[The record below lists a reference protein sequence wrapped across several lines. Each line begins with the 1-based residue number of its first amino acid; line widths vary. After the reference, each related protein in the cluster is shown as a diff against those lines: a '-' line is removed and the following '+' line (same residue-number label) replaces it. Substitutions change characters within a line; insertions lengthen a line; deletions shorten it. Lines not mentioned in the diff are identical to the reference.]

1 MDVGTALAG
10 AQVIKGA
17 FLLLT
22 ALALTSY
29 KWPVDKP
36 LSDSTT
42 CDYIV
47 VGAGTAGSIV
57 ANRLSEDPRF
67 TVCVIEAGGDPTLET
82 GIPSLFPYL
91 PKTHMDWNFTS
102 ENDGYTAQYRQQP
115 FLDLPQG
122 KALGGSSSIHHF
134 YHIRGDP
141 RDYDDWAKA
150 AGDDSWSWQNLIPY
164 FIKSERLEDPYIL
177 NSQSGKYHGTNGYM
191 GITRETRDLPLKYLQ
206 AFKEMGHKIIQ
217 NANAG
222 ETLGFFLP
230 MFTIFGGVR
239 QSSAESFLSPIKNRE
254 NLLVMKNTLVT
265 KIVIDENSQ
274 ATGVQCKTSDG
285 TSITVNAQKEV
296 IVSAGAF
303 NTPKLLMLSGI
314 GPKEHLESFGINV
327 VSDLPVGE
335 NSQDHM
341 SVILVHQLEETNDT
355 LASDPTQFPLP
366 TFVGFGAINKT
377 QSYPD
382 YVTLNLI
389 SRNSPAALMQLCS
402 SVFSLHEDVC
412 AQMYAA
418 GEGREVLF
426 SVMSLGRPMSRGQ
439 VLLQST
445 NPEDPPKIY
454 TGFLTAN
461 LDLQNNVDS
470 ILDFVRVTES
480 SYFTG
485 VGARTLIF
493 DFPNCR
499 TVSSVREYWQCYVLH
514 MMDTTFHYSSTCPMG
529 TVLDSSLKVV
539 GVSKLRVVD
548 ASAMPNLTSG
558 NINAAVVVLAEK
570 AADIIKHSQSCE

>member
-1 MDVGTALAG
+1 MDVGTALASVQ
-10 AQVIKGA
+10 AIKGA
-17 FLLLT
+17 LLLLS

-36 LSDSTT
+36 LSDSAT

-47 VGAGTAGSIV
+47 IGAGTAGSV
-57 ANRLSEDPRF
+57 MANRLSEDPRSI
-67 TVCVIEAGGDPTLET
+67 VCVIEAGGDPPLET
-82 GIPSLFPYL
+82 EIPSLFAYL
-91 PKTHMDWNFTS
+91 PKTYMDWNFIS
-102 ENDGYTAQYRQQP
+102 EDDGYTAQYRQQTY
-115 FLDLPQG
+115 LNLAQG
-122 KALGGSSSIHHF
+122 KVLGGSSSLNHF

-141 RDYDDWAKA
+141 KDYDDWATA
-150 AGDDSWSWQNLIPY
+150 TGDDTWSWQNLIPY
-164 FIKSERLEDPYIL
+164 FIKSERIEDPYIL
-177 NSQSGKYHGTNGYM
+177 NSQSSKYCGTNGYM
-191 GITRETRDLPLKYLQ
+191 GITRESRDLPLKYLE
-206 AFKEMGHKIIQ
+206 AFKEMGHKIIE
-217 NANAG
+217 NVNAG
-222 ETLGFFLP
+222 DTLGFFLP

-254 NLLVMKNTLVT
+254 NLFIMKNTLVT
-265 KIVIDENSQ
+265 KIVIDENLQ
-274 ATGVQCKTSDG
+274 ATGVECKTSDG
-285 TSITVNAQKEV
+285 TSITILAQKEI

-303 NTPKLLMLSGI
+303 NSPKLLMLSGI
-314 GPKEHLESFGINV
+314 GPKEHLESFGISV

-341 SVILVHQLEETNDT
+341 AVILVHQLEETNDT
-355 LASDPTQFPLP
+355 LTSDPSQFPVP
-366 TFVGFGAINKT
+366 TFVGFGAIDKT

-402 SVFSLHEDVC
+402 SVFSLHENIC
-412 AQMYAA
+412 AQIYAA

-426 SVMSLGRPMSRGQ
+426 SVLSLGRPLSRGQ
-439 VLLQST
+439 VRLQST

-454 TGFLTAN
+454 TGFLSAT

-485 VGARTLIF
+485 VGAQTIYF
-493 DFPNCR
+493 DFPNC
-499 TVSSVREYWQCYVLH
+499 SSATNIRDYWECYVLH
-514 MMDTTFHYSSTCPMG
+514 MMDTTFHYSATCPMG
-529 TVLDSSLKVV
+529 TVLDSNLKVV
-539 GVSKLRVVD
+539 GVNKLRVVD

-570 AADIIKHSQSCE
+570 AADIIKRSQSCE

>member
-10 AQVIKGA
+10 VQVVKGA

-36 LSDSTT
+36 LSDSAT

-47 VGAGTAGSIV
+47 IGAGTAGSIV

-67 TVCVIEAGGDPTLET
+67 TVCVIEAGGDPPLET
-82 GIPSLFPYL
+82 EIPSLFAYL
-91 PKTHMDWNFTS
+91 PKTYMDWNFTS
-102 ENDGYTAQYRQQP
+102 EDDGYTAQYRQQTY
-115 FLDLPQG
+115 LDLPQG

-141 RDYDDWAKA
+141 KDYDDWATA
-150 AGDDSWSWQNLIPY
+150 TGDDSWSWQNLIPY

-177 NSQSGKYHGTNGYM
+177 NSQSSKYHGTNGYM
-191 GITRETRDLPLKYLQ
+191 GITRESRDC
-206 AFKEMGHKIIQ
+206 
-217 NANAG
+217 
-222 ETLGFFLP
+222 
-230 MFTIFGGVR
+230 
-239 QSSAESFLSPIKNRE
+239 
-254 NLLVMKNTLVT
+254 
-265 KIVIDENSQ
+265 D
-274 ATGVQCKTSDG
+274 
-285 TSITVNAQKEV
+285 
-296 IVSAGAF
+296 
-303 NTPKLLMLSGI
+303 
-314 GPKEHLESFGINV
+314 
-327 VSDLPVGE
+327 

-341 SVILVHQLEETNDT
+341 AVILVHRLEETSDRLT
-355 LASDPTQFPLP
+355 ADPTQFPLP
-366 TFVGFGAINKT
+366 SFVGFGAINKT

-382 YVTLNLI
+382 YITLNLI

-402 SVFSLHEDVC
+402 SVFSLHENVC
-412 AQMYAA
+412 AEIYAA

-426 SVMSLGRPMSRGQ
+426 SALSLGRPSSRGQ
-439 VLLQST
+439 VRLQST

-454 TGFLTAN
+454 TGFLSAAV
-461 LDLQNNVDS
+461 DLQNNVDS
-470 ILDFVRVTES
+470 ILDFIKVTES
-480 SYFTG
+480 SYFAG
-485 VGARTLIF
+485 VGAQTIYF

-499 TVSSVREYWQCYVLH
+499 TATNVRDYWECYVLH
-514 MMDTTFHYSSTCPMG
+514 MMDTSFHYSSTCPMG

-570 AADIIKHSQSCE
+570 AADIIKRSQSCE

>member
-10 AQVIKGA
+10 VRTIKSA
-17 FLLLT
+17 FLVLV
-22 ALALTSY
+22 ALALTGY
-29 KWPVDKP
+29 KWPVHKP
-36 LSDSTT
+36 LNDSVT

-57 ANRLSEDPRF
+57 ANRLSEDPRLA
-67 TVCVIEAGGDPTLET
+67 VCVIEAGGDPPLET
-82 GIPSLFPYL
+82 EIPSLFAYL
-91 PKTHMDWNFTS
+91 PKTYMDWNFTS
-102 ENDGYTAQYRQQP
+102 EDDGYTAQYRQQT

-122 KALGGSSSIHHF
+122 KLLGGSSSIHHL

-141 RDYDDWAKA
+141 KDYDDWATA
-150 AGDDSWSWQNLIPY
+150 TGDDSWSWQNLLPY
-164 FIKSERLEDPYIL
+164 FIKSERVEDPYIL
-177 NSQSGKYHGTNGYM
+177 NSQSGKYHGSNGYM
-191 GITRETRDLPLKYLQ
+191 GITRESRDLPLRYLK
-206 AFKEMGHKIIQ
+206 AFKEMGHKIIE

-222 ETLGFFLP
+222 ETLGFFRP
-230 MFTIFGGVR
+230 MITIFGGVR

-254 NLLVMKNTLVT
+254 NLYIMKNTLVT
-265 KIVIDENSQ
+265 KILIDENSQ
-274 ATGVQCKTSDG
+274 ATGVQCTTSDG
-285 TSITVNAQKEV
+285 TAITILAQREV

-314 GPKEHLESFGINV
+314 GPKDHLESFGISV

-335 NSQDHM
+335 NLQDHM
-341 SVILVHQLEETNDT
+341 GVILVHKLEETSEILT
-355 LASDPTQFPLP
+355 SDPTQFPVP

-377 QSYPD
+377 QSNPD
-382 YVTLNLI
+382 YITLNLI
-389 SRNSPAALMQLCS
+389 SRNIPAVLMQLCS

-412 AQMYAA
+412 AEIYST

-426 SVMSLGRPMSRGQ
+426 TVLSLGRPSSRGQ
-439 VLLQST
+439 IRLQSA

-454 TGFLTAN
+454 TGFLSAII
-461 LDLQNNVDS
+461 DLEKNVDS
-470 ILDFVRVTES
+470 ILDFIRVTES

-485 VGARTLIF
+485 VGGQTKYF

-499 TVSSVREYWQCYVLH
+499 EATTAREYWKCYVLH
-514 MMDTTFHYSSTCPMG
+514 MMDTTFHYSATCPMG

-548 ASAMPNLTSG
+548 ASALPNLTSG
-558 NINAAVVVLAEK
+558 TINAAVMVLAEK
-570 AADIIKHSQSCE
+570 AADIIKRSQSCE